1 LPEKPTSG
9 CWGNNLKQLLYGEF
23 KLQVQHESTSLAA
36 AQQNMGMIG
45 DQRPGKARGF
55 HLAEDL
61 TQPFNEIIPVLIK
74 GWEV

>member
-1 LPEKPTSG
+1 MSPVAAIITDRIAR
-9 CWGNNLKQLLYGEF
+9 Q
-23 KLQVQHESTSLAA
+23 QTTHEGGQRSLAA

-74 GWEV
+74 G